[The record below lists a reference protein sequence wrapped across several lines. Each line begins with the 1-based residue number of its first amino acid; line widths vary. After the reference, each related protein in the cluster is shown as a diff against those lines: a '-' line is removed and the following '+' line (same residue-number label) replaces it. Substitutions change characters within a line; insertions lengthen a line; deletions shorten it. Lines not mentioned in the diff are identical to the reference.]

1 MSRSPSLA
9 PQTIARL
16 LLSTVPW
23 LSCDDCF
30 ERIDRYAEAHVSEQ
44 PDADRHMAVHLL
56 GCPSCAEEAESLVD
70 LLREPERE
78 PERASSANE

>member
-16 LLSTVPW
+16 LLSTVPR

-30 ERIDRYAEAHVSEQ
+30 ERIDRYAEAELSE
-44 PDADRHMAVHLL
+44 PGATDRHMAVHLR
-56 GCPSCAEEAESLVD
+56 GCPSCAEEAESLID
-70 LLREPERE
+70 LLQAGGGPEPS
-78 PERASSANE
+78 PAAGT

>member
-23 LSCDDCF
+23 LSCDECF
-30 ERIDRYAEAHVSEQ
+30 ERVDRYAEAQVSAQ
-44 PDADRHMAVHLL
+44 HSTDRHLAVHLL
-56 GCPSCAEEAESLVD
+56 GCPSCSEEAESLIDLIREVD
-70 LLREPERE
+70 HE
-78 PERASSANE
+78 SSAGG